1 MALPARAFSGARYGA
16 RAALMIVAI
25 ALFGLAA
32 ASVITGSGGQPPTPH
47 GTQGP
52 ARVALTFDDL
62 PSHGPLPQGL
72 SRVDVAASII
82 DTLRK
87 YKAPPTYGFINAKK
101 VEDRPED
108 AEVLRLWRAAGFPL
122 GNHAFSHMDL
132 HANTQEAFERDV
144 LANEPALRSLMG
156 DRDWRWFRYPYLREG
171 DTPEKYRG
179 VKAFLTKQGYRVA
192 QVTLDF
198 SDYAYNDP
206 YARCLARNDA
216 DGIAWLKQSYVDR
229 AGESLTRGQDAARTI
244 FGRDISHVML
254 LHIGGFET
262 VMLPHLLDLL
272 QQRGFVLTTLEE
284 AQADAAYATIP
295 ERDANWNGTLLQQLR
310 PRPAAPPSADST
322 SSTQSVFA
330 TLGSLCR

>member
-1 MALPARAFSGARYGA
+1 M
-16 RAALMIVAI
+16 VAI
-25 ALFGLAA
+25 GLVALAVGAFARGAGQT
-32 ASVITGSGGQPPTPH
+32 ASQDAK
-47 GTQGP
+47 GP

-72 SRVDVAASII
+72 TRVDVASSII
-82 DTLRK
+82 GTLQK
-87 YKAPPTYGFINAKK
+87 HKAPPTYGFINAKK
-101 VEDRPED
+101 IDDRPAD

-122 GNHAFSHMDL
+122 GNHAYSHMDL
-132 HANTQEAFERDV
+132 HANPQEAFERDV
-144 LANEPALRSLMG
+144 LANEPALRTLMG

-179 VKAFLTKQGYRVA
+179 VRAFLAKQGYRVA

-216 DGIAWLKQSYVDR
+216 DALAWLQQSYLDR
-229 AGESLTRGQDAARTI
+229 AAESLTRGQDAARAI

-262 VMLPHLLDLL
+262 VMLPRLLELL
-272 QQRGFVLTTLEE
+272 HERGFVLTTLDE
-284 AQADAAYATIP
+284 AQTDPAYATVP
-295 ERDANWNGTLLQQLR
+295 ERESHWNGTLLQQLR
-310 PRPAAPPSADST
+310 QRSPSADST
-322 SSTQSVFA
+322 SSAQPTFA
-330 TLGSLCR
+330 KLGSLCR